1 MLKCSVLRG
10 FPIGFGAP
18 SGSIS
23 SGVPLI
29 SGDRLLEVGDRAIEL
44 PGRDVAVA
52 AVAVHAAGC
61 SDAARCPSRTSQS
74 HPGSAR
80 DTRGGVRPR

>member
-10 FPIGFGAP
+10 LPVGFGAP

-29 SGDRLLEVGDRAIEL
+29 SETALSKSAI
-44 PGRDVAVA
+44 
-52 AVAVHAAGC
+52 
-61 SDAARCPSRTSQS
+61 ARSN
-74 HPGSAR
+74 
-80 DTRGGVRPR
+80 